1 MRNFLISCGND
12 GVDVISRYSF
22 DEKRILRIR
31 INKWCVTVLQTEGNV
46 SNVSLSM
53 FSNDDFRLTITLV
66 TVGIR
71 DF

>member
-1 MRNFLISCGND
+1 
-12 GVDVISRYSF
+12 VISRYSF

>member
-1 MRNFLISCGND
+1 
-12 GVDVISRYSF
+12 VISRYSF

-31 INKWCVTVLQTEGNV
+31 INKWRVTVLQTEGNV

>member
-1 MRNFLISCGND
+1 
-12 GVDVISRYSF
+12 VISRYSF
-22 DEKRILRIR
+22 DEKRILRNR
-31 INKWCVTVLQTEGNV
+31 INKWCVTVLQTEGNI

-53 FSNDDFRLTITLV
+53 FSNDDSRLTITLV

>member
-1 MRNFLISCGND
+1 
-12 GVDVISRYSF
+12 VISRYSF

-31 INKWCVTVLQTEGNV
+31 INKWRVTVLQTEGNV

-53 FSNDDFRLTITLV
+53 FSNDDSRLTITLV